1 MIANKTMCRLKQSIL
16 YLTFLLWKFAD
27 TVLVTFVD
35 TLSEAFTI
43 SSSLIFGTV
52 TLLGR
57 SLRLL
62 QLLMHLSKL
71 TNCKRIVR

>member
-16 YLTFLLWKFAD
+16 YLAILLWKFAD
-27 TVLVTFVD
+27 TILVTFVD
-35 TLSEAFTI
+35 TLSEALTV
-43 SSSLIFGTV
+43 SSFVIFGAV

>member
-16 YLTFLLWKFAD
+16 YLAFLLRKFAD
-27 TVLVTFVD
+27 TILVTFVD
-35 TLSEAFTI
+35 TLSEALTI
-43 SSSLIFGTV
+43 SSFVIFGAV